1 MFFTVQEGLT
11 MSQANRTGEVALTV
25 MVDAPEQ
32 AALDR
37 FRTAHDPAMS
47 RAGALQAILSAWM
60 EANAGTPGEGAA
72 DEGLRPSEL
81 NASNDI

>member
-1 MFFTVQEGLT
+1 
-11 MSQANRTGEVALTV
+11 MSHANRTGEVALTV

-60 EANAGTPGEGAA
+60 ESNPGTPGEGAA